1 MHKVTHCNFLKLRTL
16 KSVSC
21 KAAYIESR
29 RLSSCRQYLNEDATR
44 TQVSSC
50 ILSRLGYCNF
60 LLAGYPQTIIKPLQR
75 VQNSAAKLILK
86 SRRAEHDKPLLK
98 HLHWLPTEQGSN
110 TKHPVSAV
118 TSSLALSLSTWLTLS
133 KSIFLLGL
141 CGLLPMMEPFACPPS
156 NENSMVVESSVFLLY
171 KPGIF
176 SLSFSVTALLSLC
189 LQN

>member
-98 HLHWLPTEQGSN
+98 PLHWLPMEQRI
-110 TKHPVSAV
+110 KYK
-118 TSSLALSLSTWLTLS
+118 TSCLCYQIIIDAAPQYLADLVQ
-133 KSIFLLGL
+133 
-141 CGLLPMMEPFACPPS
+141 MYVPS
-156 NENSMVVESSVFLLY
+156 DN
-171 KPGIF
+171 P
-176 SLSFSVTALLSLC
+176 
-189 LQN
+189 